1 MFARWRQRWAQHR
14 ESRALQRRAIPD
26 ALWELTLARYPFLSW
41 RADADRQALRRLT
54 SLFLDQKQFH
64 GVDGFEVTDDIAVAV
79 AAQACLPVLR
89 LGLPAYDGFVGIV
102 MHADE
107 VVARRVVTDEDGVV
121 HEYDEPLVGEASV
134 DTGQVMLSWTD
145 VRDAQELAEWG
156 YNVVIHEFAHVLD
169 ALNGEIDG
177 IPGLPTAAEQQRW
190 AEVLDAEFERFCG
203 WLDAGRE
210 TVLDPY
216 GAEGPEEFFAVASEA
231 FFVAPQAMK
240 KEQPAL
246 YRLLLGYFRQDPA
259 ALLPA

>member
-1 MFARWRQRWAQHR
+1 MLDKLMQGLQRRR
-14 ESRALQRRAIPD
+14 EQRALARRAIPEP
-26 ALWELTLARYPFLSW
+26 LWQLTLARFPFLA
-41 RADADRQALRRLT
+41 RHGDDQAAELRRLT
-54 SLFLDQKQFH
+54 SLFLDDKAFH

-89 LGLPAYDGFVGIV
+89 LGLRAYAGLHGIV

-145 VRDAQELAEWG
+145 VRDAQALAEGG
-156 YNVVIHEFAHVLD
+156 YNVVIHEFAHLLD

-177 IPGLPTAAEQQRW
+177 IPGPLSVTEQQAW
-190 AEVLDAEFERFCG
+190 AEVLDADYEAFCDRV
-203 WLDAGRE
+203 DAGE
-210 TVLDPY
+210 DTVLDPY
-216 GAEGPEEFFAVASEA
+216 GAEGPEEFFAVAAEA
-231 FFVAPQAMK
+231 FFVSPLPME

-246 YRLLLGYFRQDPA
+246 YRLLCSYFRQDPA
-259 ALLPA
+259 ALLR